1 MLSLWG
7 HLCGLYRFRGEA
19 CAGYLP
25 GSNKVKVFGERS
37 WFLLVE
43 FVLEW

>member
-1 MLSLWG
+1 MLNKWG
-7 HLCGLYRFRGEA
+7 HLYALYRFRGEA

-25 GSNKVKVFGERS
+25 GSNKVKLLGERS

-43 FVLEW
+43 FCA